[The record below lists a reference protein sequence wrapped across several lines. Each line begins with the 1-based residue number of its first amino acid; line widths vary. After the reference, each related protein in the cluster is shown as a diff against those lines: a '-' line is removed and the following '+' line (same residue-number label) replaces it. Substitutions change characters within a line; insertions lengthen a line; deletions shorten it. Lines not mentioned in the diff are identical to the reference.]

1 MDLPSIPPATPA
13 VPGSEPDDA
22 VLLEPGGPGGPGEPG
37 GVAAVSERPDPA
49 LSSAVL
55 EIEAHVAEEGWD
67 RPARLFALVET
78 AHLVAHEPA
87 LVEAMGL
94 PEQPRP
100 GALTSVEQEL
110 AAGEVLERQLEQI
123 GWPDGV
129 AGCAA
134 VVERFVLPPGVGEDL
149 PDDDA
154 AQAEFAASH
163 PDRQEVRIVAAALRS
178 GATFC
183 ALRLRSH
190 DEAASVVG
198 GTDLVPGLL
207 TLLRDTL
214 DLDDAAAAKGASAA
228 AAEPSGQPGQG
239 APGTMENPD
248 PPLVDPRGR
257 RPDEEITP

>member
-13 VPGSEPDDA
+13 VPEP
-22 VLLEPGGPGGPGEPG
+22 EPGADTTP
-37 GVAAVSERPDPA
+37 RPDPG
-49 LSSAVL
+49 LVSAVL
-55 EIEAHVAEEGWD
+55 EIETHVAEEGWD

-78 AHLVAHEPA
+78 ARLVADEPG

-94 PEQPRP
+94 PEQPPP

-110 AAGEVLERQLEQI
+110 AGDEVLERQLEQI

-134 VVERFVLPPGVGEDL
+134 VVERFVLPPGVGDDL
-149 PDDDA
+149 PEDDA
-154 AQAEFAASH
+154 AQAAFAASH
-163 PDRQEVRIVAAALRS
+163 PERQEVRMVAAALRS
-178 GATFC
+178 GDTFC

-190 DEAASVVG
+190 DDAASVVG
-198 GTDLVPGLL
+198 GADLVPGLL

-214 DLDDAAAAKGASAA
+214 DLDDDAPAAGVAADPPGAS
-228 AAEPSGQPGQG
+228 STPGQG
-239 APGTMENPD
+239 APGTMESPD